1 MLDVRNLQRL
11 TLGPVDLSLAAGEGV
26 ALRGASGSGKSLLM
40 RALADLD
47 PCEGQVTLDG
57 VDRNAISGPDWRK
70 AVAWVPAEAGWWSDN
85 VKDHFSDWTAAL
97 PLITELGLSEDCG
110 GWQVSRAS
118 TGERQRLA
126 LVRALAL
133 DPRILML
140 DEPTSGLDR
149 LSVQRVEDLVARL
162 ADAGKAVLWTT
173 HDQDQAGRVSS
184 RTLQIENGKLEP
196 VS

>member
-1 MLDVRNLQRL
+1 
-11 TLGPVDLSLAAGEGV
+11 
-26 ALRGASGSGKSLLM
+26 
-40 RALADLD
+40 
-47 PCEGQVTLDG
+47 
-57 VDRNAISGPDWRK
+57 
-70 AVAWVPAEAGWWSDN
+70 
-85 VKDHFSDWTAAL
+85 
-97 PLITELGLSEDCG
+97 CG